1 VQNLA
6 KRDEFLQRLLD
17 QQSDDESVQSAADSE
32 FENDSADDPESEND
46 NSVQPAAAAAAAAHY
61 QQQSVQPAAA
71 VSPATVPLTKAQTE
85 AVRKQ
90 LVVCPHTPRESRTL
104 ARPCTRMHVEPA
116 ERLQC
121 LACSISPTPCD
132 IAIDIAIDIETA
144 TPCIYT

>member
-71 VSPATVPLTKAQTE
+71 VAPATVPLTKAQTE

-90 LVVCPHTPRESRTL
+90 LVV
-104 ARPCTRMHVEPA
+104 
-116 ERLQC
+116 RL
-121 LACSISPTPCD
+121 
-132 IAIDIAIDIETA
+132 EV
-144 TPCIYT
+144 